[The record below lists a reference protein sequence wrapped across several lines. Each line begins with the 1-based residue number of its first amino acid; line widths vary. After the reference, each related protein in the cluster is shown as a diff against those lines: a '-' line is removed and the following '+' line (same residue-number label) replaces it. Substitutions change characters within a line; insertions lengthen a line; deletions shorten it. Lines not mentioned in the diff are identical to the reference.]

1 MAQVTALFGIQPQA
15 HYQARQ
21 RDQARAVQEAYILD
35 LVRMLRREHPRMGG
49 RKLLHLLRPMLA
61 QEGLAIGR
69 DRFFALLRAHGLLV
83 PRKKKPTRT
92 TWPGHLRVPN
102 RLPGLTV
109 DAVHQVWVVDIS
121 YIRLCDG
128 RFAYVF
134 LVMDLYSR
142 YLLAA
147 YVAPSLAAEEAVVA
161 LQRAI
166 TLAACV
172 LKGLIHHS
180 DHGSQYTSHLYRDL
194 LHDQGITPSMGAVG
208 NAYDNAFAERVI
220 GTLKN
225 EYALEGP
232 FDSLAQAQR
241 AWDEGV
247 RLYNTRRPHLGLDY
261 ATPEDVYLGRA
272 TAPAVVFPPE
282 TETAC

>member
-1 MAQVTALFGIQPQA
+1 MAHVTALFGIQPQA

-21 RDQARAVQEAYILD
+21 RERAREAQEALILD
-35 LVRMLRREHPRMGG
+35 LARMLRCEHPRMGG

-61 QEGLAIGR
+61 QEGLTIGR

-83 PRKKKPTRT
+83 PRRKQPTRT

-102 RLPGLTV
+102 RLPGRTV

-121 YIRLCDG
+121 YVRLQDG
-128 RFAYVF
+128 RFAYVY

-142 YLLAA
+142 YLLAV
-147 YVAPSLAAEEAVVA
+147 YVAPSLAAEEAATA

-166 TLAACV
+166 VRAACRLV
-172 LKGLIHHS
+172 GLIHHS
-180 DHGSQYTSHLYRDL
+180 DHGSQYTSHLYRAL
-194 LHDQGITPSMGAVG
+194 LAQHGITPSMGAVG

-220 GTLKN
+220 GTLKH

-232 FDSLAQAQR
+232 FDSLSQAQK
-241 AWDEGV
+241 AWDEG
-247 RLYNTRRPHLGLDY
+247 RDLYNTRRPHLSLHY
-261 ATPEDVYLGRA
+261 ATPEAVYLGRA
-272 TAPAVVFPPE
+272 TAPALVFPPE
-282 TETAC
+282 TETTC